1 MIVIRPDIV
10 ILDMVPLQELANTL
24 AERITAHFGY
34 IRNMVAETG
43 HADSIVQFGTAD
55 MTGKMFDIFQG
66 TGLIRYEKAH
76 GFTDSEYV
84 AHNLNSILPL
94 RVTIQIIDIL
104 GTVTHIYVTVPYF
117 ATNYS

>member
-10 ILDMVPLQELANTL
+10 ILNMVPLQELANTL
-24 AERITAHFGY
+24 AERITAYFGY

-66 TGLIRYEKAH
+66 TGLIRYEEAH

-84 AHNLNSILPL
+84 AHVISPL
-94 RVTIQIIDIL
+94 MHPL
-104 GTVTHIYVTVPYF
+104 
-117 ATNYS
+117 